1 MVQTFPRFSKIGN
14 SSPAGELGEGR
25 QQSDNENRPRSDLV
39 IVMALTPCFL
49 AVCFVG
55 YFLDDFPLYIYIY
68 RYMI

>member
-1 MVQTFPRFSKIGN
+1 MVFGSQNFIGL
-14 SSPAGELGEGR
+14 PVEDQLLEGW